1 MPSIFIQLVL
11 CPTIER
17 SLVYKGSWSCWSFW
31 LRWISYWKIEN
42 RRNVLRPSLSCFNY
56 DTLSLLGWFRLIL
69 RPGIPDCD
77 SMLTFRSPVSQICV
91 SSQTDYT
98 DCTMARTV
106 LQRLFFS
113 SFFRFF
119 YPSVTGYFSYSFWI
133 AKFHPFN
140 SAIQKLDLRHL
151 YRHLMKCMFSLIM
164 NFIHF
169 LISLY
174 YASGNYI
181 LFVSS
186 SCKHMF
192 TGLCFVYSVEPK
204 HSRKQIIFYF
214 SAYLVQFS
222 RLYLQFFQPENS
234 FFK

>member
-98 DCTMARTV
+98 DCTMASTV

-119 YPSVTGYFSYSFWI
+119 I
-133 AKFHPFN
+133 HLL
-140 SAIQKLDLRHL
+140 LDIFPILFEL
-151 YRHLMKCMFSLIM
+151 L
-164 NFIHF
+164 NFILSIPPSKSWICVTFIVILWSACF
-169 LISLY
+169 L
-174 YASGNYI
+174 
-181 LFVSS
+181 
-186 SCKHMF
+186 
-192 TGLCFVYSVEPK
+192 
-204 HSRKQIIFYF
+204 
-214 SAYLVQFS
+214 
-222 RLYLQFFQPENS
+222 
-234 FFK
+234 